1 MEVTMK
7 VPTTPLRR
15 IALVGAVCAA
25 IAASVL
31 VFTLLNST
39 PSATPGAPQDGE
51 ARGTPAVKSTKPLD
65 AQNLTSGVP
74 FEIVAEGA
82 PFVGDDTGRPIML
95 AIEGSDPDP
104 EIPKGLPDE
113 AQETLRTALAKSDS
127 GLYIV
132 VYTGVRPSSGYAVHI
147 DSIALRRVAGRD
159 QLAVNFREEEPS
171 PGVGAATVL
180 THPYVI
186 ARVIDSPVGAADV
199 VFERQ

>member
-1 MEVTMK
+1 MK
-7 VPTTPLRR
+7 VPVILQRR
-15 IALVGAVCAA
+15 IALVGAGCAA

-31 VFTLLNST
+31 VLALLNST
-39 PSATPGAPQDGE
+39 PSATPGAPQAVE
-51 ARGTPAVKSTKPLD
+51 THGTPTVKPTRTLE

-95 AIEGSDPDP
+95 AIAGSDPDP
-104 EIPKGLPDE
+104 AIPEGLPDE
-113 AQETLRTALAKSDS
+113 AQEALRTALAKSDS
-127 GLYIV
+127 GLYLV

-147 DSIALRRVAGRD
+147 DSVTLRRIAGRD
-159 QLAVNFREEEPS
+159 QLVVHYREEAPS

-199 VFERQ
+199 VFEGR